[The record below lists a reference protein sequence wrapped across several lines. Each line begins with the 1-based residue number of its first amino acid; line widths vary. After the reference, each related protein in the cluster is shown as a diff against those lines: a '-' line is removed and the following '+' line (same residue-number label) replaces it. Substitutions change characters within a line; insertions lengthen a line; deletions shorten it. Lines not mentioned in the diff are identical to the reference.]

1 MYSILVCPASDI
13 LSVIV
18 HVILLLFTEG
28 LDPAE
33 RDAALTMCMISGGEN
48 GSPPVTSEL
57 LQAILHDHCY
67 SKKPPNF
74 IVPAMPRLR
83 RRRTGYVNHVCVC
96 VSVCRCF
103 TREWGIL
110 CTCVCVCL
118 LGKGILTID
127 VHGLLSKI
135 NGVADFQG

>member
-1 MYSILVCPASDI
+1 MTKRAPA
-13 LSVIV
+13 VTF
-18 HVILLLFTEG
+18 LFTPDPEG

-74 IVPAMPRLR
+74 VVPAVPRLR
-83 RRRTGYVNHVCVC
+83 RRTG
-96 VSVCRCF
+96 
-103 TREWGIL
+103 
-110 CTCVCVCL
+110 
-118 LGKGILTID
+118 
-127 VHGLLSKI
+127 
-135 NGVADFQG
+135 

>member
-1 MYSILVCPASDI
+1 MHVYSGIRYDLTSYNYFSNVAAHKFRILWRFCAFHIMDPSCAHIHNLFLLVLRPLKKHNSLQPSLTCNQR
-13 LSVIV
+13 
-18 HVILLLFTEG
+18 HVFLITEG

-74 IVPAMPRLR
+74 VVPAMPRI
-83 RRRTGYVNHVCVC
+83 RRRTG
-96 VSVCRCF
+96 
-103 TREWGIL
+103 
-110 CTCVCVCL
+110 
-118 LGKGILTID
+118 
-127 VHGLLSKI
+127 
-135 NGVADFQG
+135 